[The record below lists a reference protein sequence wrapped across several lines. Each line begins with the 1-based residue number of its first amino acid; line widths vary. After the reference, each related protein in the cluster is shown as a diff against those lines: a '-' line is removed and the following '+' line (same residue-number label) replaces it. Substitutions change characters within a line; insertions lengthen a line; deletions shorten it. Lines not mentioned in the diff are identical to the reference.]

1 MVQKYQNQKVQEK
14 KPIPRSLISGDAT
27 LSHSDESDS
36 IPSKKPGH
44 QGSRAEEAEAPLQPP
59 SPLQPPPPLQPPS
72 PLQPP
77 PPPLVLQRVQEGL
90 SLSQEAVNV
99 MDSFVK
105 DIFERITDEAARLVR
120 SSKRS
125 ILTSRDMQT
134 SVRLLLP
141 GKRGKHAI
149 SSATKAVIRYLT
161 GK

>member
-1 MVQKYQNQKVQEK
+1 L
-14 KPIPRSLISGDAT
+14 RRRRCSLRRRRCSRRRLSDGFDSFAT
-27 LSHSDESDS
+27 YF
-36 IPSKKPGH
+36 G
-44 QGSRAEEAEAPLQPP
+44 R
-59 SPLQPPPPLQPPS
+59 
-72 PLQPP
+72 
-77 PPPLVLQRVQEGL
+77 VLQRVQEGL

>member
-1 MVQKYQNQKVQEK
+1 ME
-14 KPIPRSLISGDAT
+14 
-27 LSHSDESDS
+27 
-36 IPSKKPGH
+36 KPGH